1 MIILFSLLV
10 WLIIEFV
17 FFVLHRTPLNE
28 EEMQIFVIIQTLHA
42 LMLLMKKLT
51 IGKRNT
57 NLHIK
62 YYAKNSYS
70 TILSKKIKRTILD

>member
-28 EEMQIFVIIQTLHA
+28 EEII
-42 LMLLMKKLT
+42 KLSQ
-51 IGKRNT
+51 G
-57 NLHIK
+57 L
-62 YYAKNSYS
+62 
-70 TILSKKIKRTILD
+70 